1 MLEFPRWKYVVILI
15 VLALSALYALPN
27 IYQKDPAIQI
37 TANRG
42 GQIDDALRDRVL
54 ADLKKAGV
62 DAVGAEKEGESLIV
76 RLPDLKAQSAASDA
90 LRDTVG
96 ENYTVAL
103 NLASTVPDW
112 LANLG
117 GRPMVLGLDLQG
129 GVHFVLQVDQKA
141 ALDKRLD
148 AYTEDVR
155 STLRDARIPYQSVE
169 RRADNSIVANLSPS
183 AGDDAAQRAR
193 AALVKAQP
201 TLGYDIS
208 GNRITV
214 TVPETEITQIAN
226 GAIEQNINTLR
237 NRVNQL
243 GVAEPIIQR
252 QGADRVVV
260 QLPGV
265 QDTAEAKR
273 MIGATATLEYRAVVE
288 GNAQDAITA
297 GRIPPE
303 AKVYQQRDGRGPILL
318 NKRVI
323 VTGDQMVGAQAV
335 TDSNSGS
342 PAVSVTLNNV
352 GGQRMFDFTSA
363 NVNKPMAVVYT
374 ERVPTVTVV
383 DGQEVRGFK
392 VNEEVISV
400 ANINGVF
407 GKNFQ
412 TTGLQKKEAEDLAKL
427 LKSGSLAAPMDFVE
441 ERVVGPSLGA
451 ENVKNG
457 ITAVVYAFMFTLVF
471 FTIYYRMFGL
481 ITSIAMLFN
490 LLIVVAVM
498 SLFGATMTLPGFAGL
513 ALSVGLSVD
522 ANVLIN
528 ERIREELRAGV
539 PGKTAIVTGYE
550 RASGHHPR
558 RQPDRPDRRCG
569 AVRIR
574 YRSAEGLRADHDHRY
589 FRFHV
594 HRDHRIACTGDAD
607 LRPSQE
613 APERG
618 HLTGRHAHETVSA
631 AHPPER
637 HQDRLHALAPCRD
650 GRHDHRVPGL
660 DRHHRLQG
668 LQLRPGLHRRHPD
681 RSPLRQGG
689 GRRAG
694 PYQARREWL
703 RRRPGT
709 ECWWQHRSADP
720 PGPAR

>member
-27 IYQKDPAIQI
+27 IYQKDPAVQI

-42 GQIDDALRDRVL
+42 GQVDDALRERVL
-54 ADLKKAGV
+54 ADLKQAGINTI
-62 DAVGAEKEGESLIV
+62 GAEKEGDSLIV
-76 RLPDLKAQSAASDA
+76 RLPDLQTQAAASA
-90 LRDTVG
+90 RLRDSVG

-112 LANLG
+112 LQRLG

-141 ALDKRLD
+141 AVDKRMD
-148 AYTEDVR
+148 AYAEDVR
-155 STLRDARIPYQSVE
+155 GTLRESRVPFQSVE
-169 RRADNSIVANLSPS
+169 RRPDNSIVATLSPS
-183 AGDDAAQRAR
+183 ADEAVVERAR
-193 AALVKAQP
+193 LALAKAQP
-201 TLGYDIS
+201 TLGYDVA
-208 GNRITV
+208 GKRITV
-214 TVPETEITQIAN
+214 TVPEAELSQITN

-273 MIGATATLEYRAVVE
+273 MIGATATLEYRAVVD
-288 GNAQDAITA
+288 GNAQDAINS

-323 VTGDQMVGAQAV
+323 VTGDQMVAAQAV
-335 TDSNSGS
+335 TDATTGTPS
-342 PAVSVTLNNV
+342 VSVTLNSV

-374 ERVPTVTVV
+374 ERVPTVTMV
-383 DGQEVRGFK
+383 DGKEVRSFR

-412 TTGLQKKEAEDLAKL
+412 TTGLEKREADDLAKL

-451 ENVKNG
+451 ENVERG
-457 ITAVVYAFMFTLVF
+457 ITAVIYAFMFTLVF
-471 FTIYYRMFGL
+471 FTVYYRMFGL
-481 ITSIAMLFN
+481 ITSAAMLFN

-539 PGKTAIVTGYE
+539 PGKSAIVAGYE
-550 RASGHHPR
+550 RASGT
-558 RQPDRPDRRCG
+558 
-569 AVRIR
+569 I
-574 YRSAEGLRADHDHRY
+574 L
-589 FRFHV
+589 
-594 HRDHRIACTGDAD
+594 DAN
-607 LRPSQE
+607 
-613 APERG
+613 
-618 HLTGRHAHETVSA
+618 LTGLIVGVALFAFGTGPLKGFALTMIIGIFASMFTAITVS
-631 AHPPER
+631 R
-637 HQDRLHALAPCRD
+637 ALAT
-650 GRHDHRVPGL
+650 L
-660 DRHHRLQG
+660 IY
-668 LQLRPGLHRRHPD
+668 
-681 RSPLRQGG
+681 
-689 GRRAG
+689 GRRKKLQNVAI
-694 PYQARREWL
+694 
-703 RRRPGT
+703 
-709 ECWWQHRSADP
+709 
-720 PGPAR
+720 

>member
-27 IYQKDPAIQI
+27 IYQKDPAVQI

-42 GQIDDALRDRVL
+42 GQVDEALRERVL
-54 ADLKKAGV
+54 ADLKAAGI
-62 DAVGAEKEGESLIV
+62 ANIGADKEGESLIV
-76 RLPDLKAQSAASDA
+76 RLPDLQTQAAASA
-90 LRDTVG
+90 RLRDSVG

-112 LANLG
+112 LQRLG

-141 ALDKRLD
+141 AIDKRMD
-148 AYTEDVR
+148 AYAEDVR
-155 STLRDARIPYQSVE
+155 GTLRESRVPFQSVE
-169 RRADNSIVANLSPS
+169 RRPDNSIVATLSPS
-183 AGDDAAQRAR
+183 TDDAAVDRAR
-193 AALVKAQP
+193 VALAKAQP
-201 TLGYDIS
+201 SLGYDVV
-208 GNRITV
+208 GKRITV
-214 TVPETEITQIAN
+214 TVPETELSQITN

-273 MIGATATLEYRAVVE
+273 MIGATATLEYRAVVD
-288 GNAQDAITA
+288 GNAQDAIDT

-303 AKVYQQRDGRGPILL
+303 AKVYTRRDTGAPILL

-323 VTGDQMVGAQAV
+323 VTGDQMVAAQAV
-335 TDSNSGS
+335 NDATTGTPS
-342 PAVSVTLNNV
+342 VSVTLNSV

-363 NVNKPMAVVYT
+363 NVGKPMAVVYT
-374 ERVPTVTVV
+374 ERVPTVTTV
-383 DGQEVRGFK
+383 DGKEVRSFR

-412 TTGLQKKEAEDLAKL
+412 TTGLEKKESEELAKL

-451 ENVKNG
+451 ENVERG
-457 ITAVVYAFMFTLVF
+457 ITAVIYAFMFTLVF
-471 FTIYYRMFGL
+471 FTVYYRMFGL
-481 ITSIAMLFN
+481 ITSAAMLFN

-550 RASGHHPR
+550 RASGT
-558 RQPDRPDRRCG
+558 
-569 AVRIR
+569 I
-574 YRSAEGLRADHDHRY
+574 L
-589 FRFHV
+589 
-594 HRDHRIACTGDAD
+594 DAN
-607 LRPSQE
+607 
-613 APERG
+613 
-618 HLTGRHAHETVSA
+618 LTGLIVGVALFAFGTGPLKGFALTMIIGIFASMFTAITVS
-631 AHPPER
+631 R
-637 HQDRLHALAPCRD
+637 ALAT
-650 GRHDHRVPGL
+650 L
-660 DRHHRLQG
+660 IY
-668 LQLRPGLHRRHPD
+668 
-681 RSPLRQGG
+681 
-689 GRRAG
+689 GRRKKLQNVAI
-694 PYQARREWL
+694 
-703 RRRPGT
+703 
-709 ECWWQHRSADP
+709 
-720 PGPAR
+720 